1 MYERVMSRYRDH
13 FVLLPQNTPYASHV
27 WLKALHKFL
36 NTKQILHKLY
46 LHTST
51 YIVWAH
57 VLLSVFWWPQVWQ
70 TNGQTGPETRLTESF
85 RFWVPDPFHPDG
97 PIALSLL
104 EGFFFSVLNV
114 QIYSTYVVSHSFVN
128 PKFLPTSNSPTLP
141 TNFDWFHAC
150 YLITDQLPEAH
161 LNYA

>member
-36 NTKQILHKLY
+36 NTKQISNKLY

-51 YIVWAH
+51 YTVRAH

-97 PIALSLL
+97 PIALSL
-104 EGFFFSVLNV
+104 EGFFFFSFERTNL
-114 QIYSTYVVSHSFVN
+114 QYVVSHSFVN
-128 PKFLPTSNSPTLP
+128 PKFLPTSKSPTLP

-150 YLITDQLPEAH
+150 YLIADPLPVAH
-161 LNYA
+161 HNYA